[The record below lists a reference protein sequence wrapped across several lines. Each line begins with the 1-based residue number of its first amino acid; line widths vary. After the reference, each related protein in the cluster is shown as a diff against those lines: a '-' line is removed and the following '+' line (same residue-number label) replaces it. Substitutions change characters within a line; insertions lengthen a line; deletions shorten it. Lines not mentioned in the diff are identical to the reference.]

1 MKHTDLRLGPGT
13 VKKWHKRYTGKRR
26 SAVDWLIDGLVV
38 LMFILSC
45 WLLYN
50 AVVWSLWS

>member
-13 VKKWHKRYTGKRR
+13 VKKWHKRYTGKRM

-38 LMFILSC
+38 IMFILSC

-50 AVVWSLWS
+50 AFVWSLWS